1 MGPHHWKPMD
11 LRPWHHRTNIV
22 VVKVVAATT
31 LHHRR
36 LELGLVPK
44 ELASIPSM
52 GRPSHHGSHH
62 YHGKGDLGRSGQR
75 PAPPSAAWAGCAIW
89 GRDAER
95 RMNVGR
101 YAEDGRRRSPLPW
114 QMGSATGEASLGV
127 GRGGHATVILGR
139 RGLCQSGEGAGR
151 GNQLGQGVSRQ
162 NQWGWAGQR

>member
-1 MGPHHWKPMD
+1 MD

-62 YHGKGDLGRSGQR
+62 YHGEEDLGHFGRR
-75 PAPPSAAWAGCAIW
+75 LAPPSAAWAGRAIW

-95 RMNVGR
+95 QASVGR
-101 YAEDGRRRSPLPW
+101 DAEDERRLSPLLW
-114 QMGSATGEASLGV
+114 RRGSATGEASV
-127 GRGGHATVILGR
+127 GWDA
-139 RGLCQSGEGAGR
+139 ED
-151 GNQLGQGVSRQ
+151 GQP
-162 NQWGWAGQR
+162 